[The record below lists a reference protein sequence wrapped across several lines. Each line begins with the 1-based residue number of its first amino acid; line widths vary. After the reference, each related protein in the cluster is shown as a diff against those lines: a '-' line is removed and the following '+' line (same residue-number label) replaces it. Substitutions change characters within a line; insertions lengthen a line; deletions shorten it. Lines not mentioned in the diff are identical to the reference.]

1 MWNCFSVKTPSR
13 GSDQCEG
20 NARTLAFVAKLVYAP
35 DLGSGVRE
43 DVWVRVP
50 SDALSHFDDLNGRYA
65 NGKRSALNP
74 DAGKTVTSSSLVPS
88 AGKGTI
94 GTNSKTVVH
103 LLNNTLSLKGRYSK
117 ITG

>member
-1 MWNCFSVKTPSR
+1 MKTPSR

-20 NARTLAFVAKLVYAP
+20 NARTLCP
-35 DLGSGVRE
+35 SGEIGIRAVFRRPCLRACGFE
-43 DVWVRVP
+43 
-50 SDALSHFDDLNGRYA
+50 SHDGHLDCYDDLYGRYA